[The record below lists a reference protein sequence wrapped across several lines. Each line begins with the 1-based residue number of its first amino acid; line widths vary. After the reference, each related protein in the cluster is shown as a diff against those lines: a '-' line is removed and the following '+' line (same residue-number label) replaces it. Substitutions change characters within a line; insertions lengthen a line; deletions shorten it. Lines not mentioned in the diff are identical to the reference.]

1 MSFAQLKPRLDQG
14 RPLIIDSDV
23 GASFR
28 ARGLALDTPGALG
41 LTLRQ
46 KEHEVLEHHRAEVRS
61 KVDILSALTA
71 DTTPRALAEVGM
83 QHRSALLTGRAVD
96 LAFEAAA
103 ESSKPVAVAG
113 ILGSDMVSPMGMDRL
128 HAELSEHADRIAAAG
143 CELLLARG
151 QGSRLGLMAA
161 VTAGAKTG
169 LPVWAI
175 VEAAAGGDLE
185 EFGAFDDLVGALS
198 DSGASAVLFEVSDD
212 RAGSSHVKRF
222 CAHEAAGR
230 MTVGVLLAGSPS
242 SVRGFSDPTSD
253 AETWVSPAVE
263 ITASGARI
271 IGGGAG
277 TSEAHTEAL
286 AIALGLLHPSMP
298 AVKPDAG

>member
-1 MSFAQLKPRLDQG
+1 MSFDTLRSRLEQG
-14 RPLIIDSDV
+14 RPLILDSDV
-23 GASFR
+23 CASFR

-41 LTLRQ
+41 QMLRQ
-46 KEHEVLEHHRAEVRS
+46 SEGDVLEHYRAEVRS

-83 QHRSALLTGRAVD
+83 QHRAALLTGRAVD
-96 LAFEAAA
+96 LAFTAAA

-128 HAELSEHADRIAAAG
+128 HGELSEHADRVAAAG

-161 VTAGAKTG
+161 VTSAARTG
-169 LPVWAI
+169 LPVWAV
-175 VEAAAGGDLE
+175 VEATPGGDLE
-185 EFGAFDDLVGALS
+185 EFGAFDELLRVLAEA
-198 DSGASAVLFEVSDD
+198 GASAVLFEVADD
-212 RAGSSHVKRF
+212 RAGTSHVKRF
-222 CAHEAAGR
+222 RDIDVSRE
-230 MTVGVLLAGSPS
+230 MSVGVLLAGSPG
-242 SVRGFSDPTSD
+242 SVRGFSDTSS
-253 AETWVSPAVE
+253 EPEKWVSPALE
-263 ITASGARI
+263 ITSSGARI

-286 AIALGLLHPSMP
+286 AIALGMLHPSMP
-298 AVKPDAG
+298 AAKLDGG

>member
-1 MSFAQLKPRLDQG
+1 MSFAKLRPRLVQG
-14 RPLIIDSDV
+14 RPLIIDSDG
-23 GASFR
+23 GAAFR

-41 LTLRQ
+41 QLLRV
-46 KEHEVLEHHRAEVRS
+46 KEHEVLEHYRAEVRS

-83 QHRSALLTGRAVD
+83 QHRAALLTGRAVD
-96 LAFEAAA
+96 LAFDAAA

-161 VTAGAKTG
+161 VAAAARTG
-169 LPVWAI
+169 LPVWAV
-175 VEAAAGGDLE
+175 VEVAAGGDLE
-185 EFGAFDDLVGALS
+185 EFGAFDELLGALAEA
-198 DSGASAVLFEVSDD
+198 GAGSVLFEVSDD
-212 RAGSSHVKRF
+212 RAGISHVKRF
-222 CAHEAAGR
+222 CDIGVTPG
-230 MTVGVLLAGSPS
+230 MTVGVLLAGSPA
-242 SVRGFSDPTSD
+242 SVRGFADAGSDPQR
-253 AETWVSPAVE
+253 WVAPAIE

-298 AVKPDAG
+298 AAKPDGG

>member
-1 MSFAQLKPRLDQG
+1 MSFEKLRSRLEGG

-23 GASFR
+23 LASFR

-41 LTLRQ
+41 QVLRQ
-46 KEHEVLEHHRAEVRS
+46 NEHDVLEHYRAEVHS

-96 LAFEAAA
+96 LAFEAVA
-103 ESSKPVAVAG
+103 ESPKPIAVAG
-113 ILGSDMVSPMGMDRL
+113 ILGSDLVSPMGMDRL

-161 VTAGAKTG
+161 VTSAARTG
-169 LPVWAI
+169 LPVWAV
-175 VEAAAGGDLE
+175 VEVAASGDLE
-185 EFGAFDDLVGALS
+185 EFGAFDELLAALAEAGA
-198 DSGASAVLFEVSDD
+198 GAVLFEVSDN

-222 CAHEAAGR
+222 CDIEVAQE
-230 MTVGVLLAGSPS
+230 MSVGVLLAASPS
-242 SVRGFSDPTSD
+242 SVRGFADPSSDPK
-253 AETWVSPAVE
+253 EWVAPAVE

-286 AIALGLLHPSMP
+286 AIALGMLHPSMP
-298 AVKPDAG
+298 AAKPDGG